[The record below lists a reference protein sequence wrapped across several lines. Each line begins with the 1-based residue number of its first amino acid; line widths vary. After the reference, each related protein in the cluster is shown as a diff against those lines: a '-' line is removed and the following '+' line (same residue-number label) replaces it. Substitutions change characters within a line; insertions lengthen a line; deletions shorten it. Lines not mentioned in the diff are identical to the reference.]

1 MMLIA
6 KQKIQFFAQLTC
18 ILHGFPWNDKTPLK
32 RGFYSWCSHRGS
44 KPRLLQDQKS
54 PAQFDEVVA
63 DWRPLWDLNQCAA
76 IMNLVALTG
85 RSEPNVTF
93 ATPVHL
99 ICWKYMA
106 HNYQVWSL
114 RIYKKYTL
122 HQRDFSQSHQNG
134 MFCTVTHDNKGT

>member
-1 MMLIA
+1 MLIA

-18 ILHGFPWNDKTPLK
+18 MLHGYPWNDKTPLE
-32 RGFYSWCSHRGS
+32 RGFYSWCNHRGS
-44 KPRLLQDQKS
+44 NPCLLQVQKS

-63 DWRPLWDLNQCAA
+63 DWRPLLDLNQCLAM
-76 IMNLVALTG
+76 IMNLAALTG

-99 ICWKYMA
+99 IYWKYMA
-106 HNYQVWSL
+106 HSYQVWSL
-114 RIYKKYTL
+114 MIYKKYTL

-134 MFCTVTHDNKGT
+134 KFCTVTHDNKGT